1 MSQGLQCLGAWNVL
15 RHAMSQGMQCLRACN
30 VFGHGMS
37 WGMQRPG
44 ILKSRAS
51 NILEHALSYCF
62 RECSVS
68 RHVGAKPWLKHH
80 KSLQFF

>member
-1 MSQGLQCLGAWNVL
+1 MSWGMECNGAWNVL
-15 RHAMSQGMQCLRACN
+15 GHAMSQ
-30 VFGHGMS
+30 
-37 WGMQRPG
+37 GMQRPG